1 MDKLDATIVIID
13 DDKALDNPDSG
24 LMIELN
30 MNFES
35 IRFFYKQ
42 KDGLKYIESNLDK
55 RIIVLLDLG
64 FPSGTPSGHEILE
77 SIREVS
83 FLIPV
88 LIWSGVDEDKESFAD
103 LINNRA
109 YAFLNKNASTEEI
122 IGKLKEAYNYADND
136 ISIALEEWIIA
147 HSVEQ
152 KEKPYL
158 LTIDGNQLSLN
169 ELLNEIRMQSNTGK
183 YFSKNLSKLTIDL
196 LTRNKEK
203 LDD

>member
-13 DDKALDNPDSG
+13 DDKALNNPDSG
-24 LMIELN
+24 LMIELV
-30 MNFES
+30 MYFES
-35 IRFFYKQ
+35 IQFFYKQ
-42 KDGLKYIESNLDK
+42 EDGLEYIKNNLNK

-77 SIREVS
+77 SIRDVS

-136 ISIALEEWIIA
+136 ISIALEEWIVA
-147 HSVEQ
+147 HSDEQ

-158 LTIDGNQLSLN
+158 LTVDGRQLSLN

>member
-13 DDKALDNPDSG
+13 DDKALNNPDSG
-24 LMIELN
+24 FMIELH
-30 MNFES
+30 MNFEF
-35 IRFFYKQ
+35 IHFFYKQ
-42 KDGLKYIESNLDK
+42 EDGLEYIKANLNK

-64 FPSGTPSGHEILE
+64 FPSGTPNGHAILE
-77 SIREVS
+77 SIREIS

-88 LIWSGVDEDKESFAD
+88 LIWSGVDEDKETFAD

-109 YAFLNKNASTEEI
+109 YAFLNKNASSEEI
-122 IGKLKEAYNYADND
+122 IEKLKEAYNYADND
-136 ISIALEEWIIA
+136 ISIALEEWILA
-147 HSVEQ
+147 HSDEQ

-158 LTIDGNQLSLN
+158 LTVDGRQLSLN
-169 ELLNEIRMQSNTGK
+169 EILSEIRMQTETGK

>member
-13 DDKALDNPDSG
+13 DDEALNNPDSG

-35 IRFFYKQ
+35 IQFFYKQ
-42 KDGLKYIESNLDK
+42 EDGLEYIENNLDK

-64 FPSGTPSGHEILE
+64 FPSGSPSGHEILE
-77 SIREVS
+77 SIREDS

-122 IGKLKEAYNYADND
+122 IRKLKEAYNYIDNN
-136 ISIALEEWIIA
+136 ISIALEEWILC
-147 HSVEQ
+147 HSEEQ
-152 KEKPYL
+152 KQKPFI
-158 LTIDGNQLSLN
+158 LTVNDRQLSLN
-169 ELLNEIRMQSNTGK
+169 ELLYEIRMQSTIGK
-183 YFSKNLSKLTIDL
+183 SFSKKLSKLTIDL

>member
-13 DDKALDNPDSG
+13 DDKALNNPDSG
-24 LMIELN
+24 FMIELN

-35 IRFFYKQ
+35 IQFFYKQ
-42 KDGLKYIESNLDK
+42 EDGLEYIKANLNK

-64 FPSGTPSGHEILE
+64 FPSGTPNGHAILE
-77 SIREVS
+77 SIRETS

-136 ISIALEEWIIA
+136 ISIALEEWIVA
-147 HSVEQ
+147 HSDEQ

-158 LTIDGNQLSLN
+158 LTVDGRQLSLN

>member
-13 DDKALDNPDSG
+13 DDKALNNPDSG

-35 IRFFYKQ
+35 IQFFYNQ
-42 KDGLKYIESNLDK
+42 EDGLEYIENNLDK

-122 IGKLKEAYNYADND
+122 IRKLKEAYNYADND
-136 ISIALEEWIIA
+136 ISIALEEWIVA
-147 HSVEQ
+147 HSDEQ
-152 KEKPYL
+152 KGKPYL
-158 LTIDGNQLSLN
+158 LTVDGRQLSLN
-169 ELLNEIRMQSNTGK
+169 ELLNEIRMQTSTGK

>member
-13 DDKALDNPDSG
+13 DDMALDNPDSG

-30 MNFES
+30 MNFET
-35 IRFFYKQ
+35 IQFFYKQ
-42 KDGLKYIESNLDK
+42 EDGLEYITNNLDK

-64 FPSGTPSGHEILE
+64 FPSGTPNGHAILE

-122 IGKLKEAYNYADND
+122 ISKLKEAYNYADND
-136 ISIALEEWIIA
+136 VSIALEEWILS
-147 HSVEQ
+147 HSEEQ
-152 KEKPYL
+152 KEKPFI
-158 LTIDGNQLSLN
+158 LTVDGKQLSLN
-169 ELLNEIRMQSNTGK
+169 ELLNEIRMQSSTGK
-183 YFSKNLSKLTIDL
+183 YFSRNLSKLTIDL

>member
-1 MDKLDATIVIID
+1 MDKLDSTIVIID
-13 DDKALDNPDSG
+13 DDKALNNPDSG

-35 IRFFYKQ
+35 IRFFYNQ
-42 KDGLKYIESNLDK
+42 EDGLEFIENNLDK
-55 RIIVLLDLG
+55 RLIVLLDLG

-122 IGKLKEAYNYADND
+122 IEKLKEAYNYADND
-136 ISIALEEWIIA
+136 ISIALEEWINA
-147 HSVEQ
+147 HSDEQ
-152 KEKPYL
+152 KQKPYL
-158 LTIDGNQLSLN
+158 LNVDGRQLSLY

-183 YFSKNLSKLTIDL
+183 YFSKNLAKLTIDL

>member
-13 DDKALDNPDSG
+13 DDRALDNPDSG

-30 MNFES
+30 MNFEA
-35 IRFFYKQ
+35 IQFFYKQ
-42 KDGLKYIESNLDK
+42 EDGLEYIKNNLDK

-64 FPSGTPSGHEILE
+64 FPSGTPSGHAILE

-122 IGKLKEAYNYADND
+122 ISKLKEAYNYADND
-136 ISIALEEWIIA
+136 VSIALEEWILS
-147 HSVEQ
+147 HSEEQ
-152 KEKPYL
+152 KEKPFI
-158 LTIDGNQLSLN
+158 LTVDGKQLSLN
-169 ELLNEIRMQSNTGK
+169 ELLNEIRMQSSTGK
-183 YFSKNLSKLTIDL
+183 YFSRNLSKLTIDL

>member
-1 MDKLDATIVIID
+1 MDKLDSTIVIID
-13 DDKALDNPDSG
+13 DDKALNNPDSG

-35 IRFFYKQ
+35 IRFFYNQ
-42 KDGLKYIESNLDK
+42 EDGLEFIENNLDK
-55 RIIVLLDLG
+55 RLIVLLDLG

-122 IGKLKEAYNYADND
+122 IEKLKEAYNYADND
-136 ISIALEEWIIA
+136 ISIALEEWINA
-147 HSVEQ
+147 HSDEQ
-152 KEKPYL
+152 KQKPYL
-158 LTIDGNQLSLN
+158 LNVDGRQLSLN

-183 YFSKNLSKLTIDL
+183 YFSKNLAKLTIDL

>member
-13 DDKALDNPDSG
+13 NDKALNNPDSG

-42 KDGLKYIESNLDK
+42 EDGLEYIQNNLDK

-64 FPSGTPSGHEILE
+64 FPSGTPSDHEILE

-136 ISIALEEWIIA
+136 ISIALEEWIVA
-147 HSVEQ
+147 HSDEQ

-158 LTIDGNQLSLN
+158 ITVDGRQLSLN